1 MKNGVGAEY
10 LNDGLL
16 TVSASVKDREYR
28 SSGATEITLTFDSP
42 VKARSVMIY
51 NSSSY
56 DYAFTKADRIE
67 FRFASPLTANGKEYK
82 FGAIKNPAFP
92 AEYADTEAGVITQ
105 GAAVIA
111 DFDEIEITEIKIYLS
126 EKYETTDK
134 FGETLDD
141 IGVAEIVVLGKSG
154 S

>member
-1 MKNGVGAEY
+1 M
-10 LNDGLL
+10 
-16 TVSASVKDREYR
+16 
-28 SSGATEITLTFDSP
+28 
-42 VKARSVMIY
+42 
-51 NSSSY
+51 
-56 DYAFTKADRIE
+56 
-67 FRFASPLTANGKEYK
+67 
-82 FGAIKNPAFP
+82 
-92 AEYADTEAGVITQ
+92 ITQ